1 MRQRAVDAQMI
12 DELKFF
18 LGLGAITL
26 AVIGLLIYF
35 GLKLNKAVETQAPKI
50 NFPLKVT
57 MTGTALWACVVG
69 FWVICAVA
77 RELKPADFLGGFLH
91 TTDGI
96 ASVFLGSIVFATIAG
111 VVLEKLGYPIAKRGD
126 QL

>member
-1 MRQRAVDAQMI
+1 MI

-35 GLKLNKAVETQAPKI
+35 GLKLNKAVETQAPKS

-77 RELKPADFLGGFLH
+77 RELRPAGFLGGFLH

-96 ASVFLGSIVFATIAG
+96 ASVFLGSIVFAAIAG

-126 QL
+126 HL